1 MVRSILV
8 EMTSPFRMAPRMVTS
23 EVNGHFLSTY
33 FPLSGGLD
41 AQTNVGV
48 PALVGLLA
56 QEVDLAVRELIL
68 LLESSL
74 VLQ

>member
-23 EVNGHFLSTY
+23 EVN
-33 FPLSGGLD
+33 D

>member
-1 MVRSILV
+1 MMVRSILV

-23 EVNGHFLSTY
+23 EVNGH
-33 FPLSGGLD
+33 D